1 MREDRENLIIANAE
15 LRMLNYNTAVFKFSE
30 LSIKASDFQQLI
42 RHKLFIL
49 FRKTL
54 DSLKNISELK

>member
-15 LRMLNYNTAVFKFSE
+15 LRMLNYNTAVLKFSE
-30 LSIKASDFQQLI
+30 PSVKASDFQQLI

-49 FRKTL
+49 FRKAL